1 MIFKSKNNCFK
12 FINFFALIS
21 ILFITLTSCSTFKL
35 FETEQ
40 LEDEKDKVKKN
51 NVIKCPDT
59 KIPRK
64 TSFYKS
70 KDYVN
75 KYLLKID
82 RVSMICKNF
91 DMKDSLEDI
100 LSLEFAINLNLDINN
115 NKKLNNLKLPNIY
128 IAIIDIKREKV
139 LAKVLSNITLDNI
152 KKDLINKNS
161 LKIRYKNSLSD
172 LNIYFGLQHK
182 NN

>member
-1 MIFKSKNNCFK
+1 M
-12 FINFFALIS
+12 
-21 ILFITLTSCSTFKL
+21 
-35 FETEQ
+35 
-40 LEDEKDKVKKN
+40 
-51 NVIKCPDT
+51 
-59 KIPRK
+59 
-64 TSFYKS
+64 
-70 KDYVN
+70 
-75 KYLLKID
+75 
-82 RVSMICKNF
+82 
-91 DMKDSLEDI
+91 
-100 LSLEFAINLNLDINN
+100 EFAINLNLDINN
-115 NKKLNNLKLPNIY
+115 NKKLNNLKFPNIY